1 MSRRVLR
8 RPVQVASDCRGGR
21 RSGPRVAIVADY
33 LNQRGGAEWVVAILH
48 TMFPEAPVFTPILDR
63 ASLWPQLID
72 ADIRVSWMQRLPGLQ
87 RHFRKYF
94 ALYPLAVEGFDLS
107 SYDLVLSSSC
117 AFGKGARVAP
127 HAVHVCYCH
136 TPMRFVW
143 DYEAYIA
150 REGLGIG
157 ARSLLPPLIRL
168 MRWWDVRTS
177 ARPHAFVAN
186 STTVADRIR
195 RYYGRE
201 ASVIPPP
208 VDVSRFAV
216 GSRTEPY
223 YLVVSRLQAYK
234 RIDLAVQ
241 AFTRLGL
248 PLRIVGDG
256 PDRAALEHLAGP
268 NVEFLGR
275 VSDREVARMMA
286 ECQALVTPGLED
298 FGIAAVEANASG
310 RPVLAFRGGGALDI
324 VLERLNGLTFA
335 EPSADALVAAVEQ
348 HRRLRWDPRAIR
360 EYAERFDVGVFR
372 RRLLEFIGDV
382 AGVPLDVSVAGRG
395 AS

>member
-1 MSRRVLR
+1 MHRSTPL
-8 RPVQVASDCRGGR
+8 ASDGR
-21 RSGPRVAIVADY
+21 PAVRSGPRVAIVADY

-48 TMFPEAPVFTPILDR
+48 TMFPEAPVFTPILDG
-63 ASLWPQLID
+63 ASLWPQLVD
-72 ADIRVSWMQRLPGLQ
+72 ADIRVSWMQHLPGLR

-107 SYDLVLSSSC
+107 SYDLVVSSSC
-117 AFGKGARVAP
+117 AFGKGARAAA

-150 REGLGIG
+150 REGLGVA
-157 ARSLLPPLIRL
+157 ARRLLPPLIRL
-168 MRWWDVRTS
+168 MRRWDLRT
-177 ARPHAFVAN
+177 AAHPHAYVAN

-195 RYYGRE
+195 RHYGRD
-201 ASVIPPP
+201 ATVISPP
-208 VDVSRFAV
+208 VEVSRFSV
-216 GSRTEPY
+216 GTRPEPY

-234 RIDLAVQ
+234 RIDIAVE

-256 PDRAALEHLAGP
+256 PDRPALERGAGP
-268 NVEFLGR
+268 NVDFLGR
-275 VSDREVARMMA
+275 VPDRDVTRMMA

-324 VLERLNGLTFA
+324 IIERLNGLTFA
-335 EPSADALVAAVEQ
+335 EQSADALVEAVAQ
-348 HRRLRWDPRAIR
+348 HRRLRWDSRAIR
-360 EYAERFDVGVFR
+360 EIAERFDVGVFR
-372 RRLLEFIGDV
+372 RRMLDFIADV
-382 AGVPLDVSVAGRG
+382 VGVPLDLKAAG
-395 AS
+395 

>member
-63 ASLWPQLID
+63 ASLWPQLVD
-72 ADIRVSWMQRLPGLQ
+72 ADIRVSWMQRLPGLR

-107 SYDLVLSSSC
+107 SYDLVVSSSC
-117 AFGKGARVAP
+117 AFGKGARAAS

-143 DYEAYIA
+143 DYDSYIA
-150 REGLGIG
+150 REGLGL
-157 ARSLLPPLIRL
+157 APRTLLPPMIRL
-168 MRWWDVRTS
+168 MRRWDLRTS
-177 ARPHAFVAN
+177 ARPGAYVAN
-186 STTVADRIR
+186 STTVAGRIR
-195 RYYGRE
+195 TYYGRD
-201 ASVIPPP
+201 ATVIPPP
-208 VDVSRFAV
+208 VDVSRFSV
-216 GSRTEPY
+216 GARPEPY

-234 RIDLAVQ
+234 RIDLAVE

-256 PDRAALEHLAGP
+256 PDRPALERSAGP
-268 NVEFLGR
+268 NVQFLGR
-275 VSDREVARMMA
+275 VPDREVARMMA

-324 VLERLNGLTFA
+324 VIERLNGLTFA

-348 HRRLRWDPRAIR
+348 HRRVRWDPRAIR
-360 EYAERFDVGVFR
+360 EYAERFDVSVFR
-372 RRLLEFIGDV
+372 RRMLDFIADV
-382 AGVPLDVSVAGRG
+382 GGVALDVRAAGGG
-395 AS
+395 AP